1 MLPDGMLL
9 SGRRLLALI
18 AAAALG
24 AGTAQAVAATG
35 TPSATKTKAKKKSK
49 RTRAVKVGTG
59 TGWVPPS
66 ALTSRPPLTGNGTS
80 GGGPGPGGGTPTG
93 PTTTTTPG
101 GGTTTPTTTDPPSQ
115 QALGVTVDERD
126 GYTARLSRPTVTA
139 GALVVQLLNQGE
151 DDHNL
156 RVVPI
161 DHAGAAVDFP
171 LTSPGPQNATTK
183 TLTLTA
189 GTYRVFCTL
198 TTPVNHE
205 TAGMKATLQVTAS
218 G

>member
-1 MLPDGMLL
+1 MLSDGMLL

-18 AAAALG
+18 AVAALG

-35 TPSATKTKAKKKSK
+35 TPAAAKAKAKKKPK

-66 ALTSRPPLTGNGTS
+66 ALTSRPPLTGTSTS
-80 GGGPGPGGGTPTG
+80 GGGPGAGGTPTG
-93 PTTTTTPG
+93 PATTPTPPG
-101 GGTTTPTTTDPPSQ
+101 GGPTTPTTTDPPSQ

-139 GALVVQLLNQGE
+139 GAVVVQLLNQGE

-171 LTSPGPQNATTK
+171 LTSPGPQNATTR

-189 GTYRVFCTL
+189 GTYRIFCTL

-205 TAGMKATLQVTAS
+205 TAGMKATLQVTA
-218 G
+218 GG

>member
-1 MLPDGMLL
+1 MTL

-18 AAAALG
+18 VAAALG

-35 TPSATKTKAKKKSK
+35 TPSAAKTKAKKKPK

-66 ALTSRPPLTGNGTS
+66 ALTSRPPLTGSGTS
-80 GGGPGPGGGTPTG
+80 GGGPGTGGGTPTG
-93 PTTTTTPG
+93 PTTTTPPG
-101 GGTTTPTTTDPPSQ
+101 GGTPTPTTTDPPSQ

-126 GYTARLSRPTVTA
+126 GYIARLSRATVTA
-139 GALVVQLLNQGE
+139 GPVVVQLLNQGE

-156 RVVPI
+156 RVVPL
-161 DHAGAAVDFP
+161 DHAGAAIDFP

-189 GTYRVFCTL
+189 GTYYLFCTL

-205 TAGMKATLQVTAS
+205 NEGMRATLQVTAS